1 MYSPATAKY
10 RPVDGVLPWLLRP
23 CGVEMLVQDWYT
35 EDVKVRP
42 VLGTGF
48 PQPFYNQMGNIRG
61 IHLLRVQWWGA
72 GGGGGRE
79 QGGSRAGA
87 ARFGASADSARAGD
101 LSHQVFEGWNASD
114 PCKNC
119 PLPVIPDTPE

>member
-61 IHLLRVQWWGA
+61 IHLLRVQWWRPRGGGAPPAA
-72 GGGGGRE
+72 GGPPGW
-79 QGGSRAGA
+79 SGA
-87 ARFGASADSARAGD
+87 FRG
-101 LSHQVFEGWNASD
+101 E
-114 PCKNC
+114 C
-119 PLPVIPDTPE
+119 